1 MAGRALE
8 IEKEVIKTRERAK
21 ILARSKSC
29 FMKSLSIFLLIFYF
43 FDSYQTSKKRRSPI
57 GL

>member
-1 MAGRALE
+1 M
-8 IEKEVIKTRERAK
+8 
-21 ILARSKSC
+21 LARSKNC

-43 FDSYQTSKKRRSPI
+43 FDSYQISKKRRSLI